1 MQYCYGASSVLCEPT
16 PTGRKET
23 ADRIAKETEG
33 VIIHPYDNYDVMA
46 GQGTIGLELMDQVPH
61 LDIVLVP
68 ISGGGMTAG
77 IATAV
82 KTINPQCKV
91 RTDTES

>member
-1 MQYCYGASSVLCEPT
+1 M
-16 PTGRKET
+16 
-23 ADRIAKETEG
+23 
-33 VIIHPYDNYDVMA
+33 IIHPYDNYDVMA
-46 GQGTIGLELMDQVPH
+46 GQGTIGLELVEQVPD

-82 KTINPQCKV
+82 KTINPRCKV
-91 RTDTES
+91 RSDGISCAKVQIVLVSKIQFFGLLFTNT

>member
-1 MQYCYGASSVLCEPT
+1 ME
-16 PTGRKET
+16 
-23 ADRIAKETEG
+23 
-33 VIIHPYDNYDVMA
+33 
-46 GQGTIGLELMDQVPH
+46 QVPD
-61 LDIVLVP
+61 LDLVLVP

-91 RTDTES
+91 KLSPVDSLIIATSSGVCSGARRKESIRVFNIKTKTLVQSSSVP

>member
-1 MQYCYGASSVLCEPT
+1 ME
-16 PTGRKET
+16 
-23 ADRIAKETEG
+23 
-33 VIIHPYDNYDVMA
+33 
-46 GQGTIGLELMDQVPH
+46 QVPD
-61 LDIVLVP
+61 LDLVLVP

-91 RTDTES
+91 KFSPPDLLLIINTSSGVCSGARRKESIRVFNIKTKTLVQSSSVPQHHC

>member
-1 MQYCYGASSVLCEPT
+1 ME
-16 PTGRKET
+16 
-23 ADRIAKETEG
+23 
-33 VIIHPYDNYDVMA
+33 
-46 GQGTIGLELMDQVPH
+46 QVPD
-61 LDIVLVP
+61 LDLVLVP

-91 RTDTES
+91 KLSPPDLLIIDMYLIRCMQWSQKERIYQSV

>member
-1 MQYCYGASSVLCEPT
+1 MMCEPT
-16 PTGRKET
+16 PTSRRET
-23 ADRIAKETEG
+23 ADRIAQETEG
-33 VIIHPYDNYDVMA
+33 IIIHPYDNYDVMA
-46 GQGTIGLELMDQVPH
+46 GQGTIGLELLEEVPD

-82 KTINPQCKV
+82 KTINPRCKV
-91 RTDTES
+91 RITWSNQSGTL

>member
-1 MQYCYGASSVLCEPT
+1 MTTILLRASLVLCDPS

-23 ADRIAKETEG
+23 ADKIAEETEG

-46 GQGTIGLELMDQVPH
+46 GQGTIGLELVEQVPD

-68 ISGGGMTAG
+68 ISGF
-77 IATAV
+77 IYNY
-82 KTINPQCKV
+82 I
-91 RTDTES
+91 

>member
-1 MQYCYGASSVLCEPT
+1 ME
-16 PTGRKET
+16 
-23 ADRIAKETEG
+23 
-33 VIIHPYDNYDVMA
+33 
-46 GQGTIGLELMDQVPH
+46 QVPD
-61 LDIVLVP
+61 LDLVLVP

-91 RTDTES
+91 KLSPPDLLIIATSSGVCSGARRKESIRVFNIKTKTLVQPSSVPQHHC